1 MAMLRTLEE
10 KVDPAHAALVIVDV
24 QNDFCADDGAFA
36 KIGRDVSI
44 VRKMVPTLANLID
57 DARAAGVPV
66 IFVQYCHTSETESE
80 VHLEQRARGRAD
92 MVICRQGSWGA
103 EFFGVA
109 PEPGESVVPK
119 HRYSGF
125 IGTDLDVILRS
136 TGRRVLL
143 MTGIATN
150 GCVEATA
157 RDGFMHDYYIVLVDD
172 CCSCYS
178 RELHDATLQ
187 NIRDA
192 YGVVTTADE
201 LSGIWARA
209 HARVPSG

>member
-1 MAMLRTLEE
+1 MLRTLEE
-10 KVDPAHAALVIVDV
+10 KIHPDNAALLVVDV
-24 QNDFCADDGAFA
+24 QNDFCADGGTFDR
-36 KIGRDVSI
+36 IGRPVET
-44 VRKMVPTLANLID
+44 VRAMVPTLQRLIHG
-57 DARAAGVPV
+57 ARSAGVPV
-66 IFVQYCHTSETESE
+66 IFVRYGHTAATESE

-103 EFFGVA
+103 DFYGVA
-109 PEPGESVVPK
+109 PEPGESVVEK

-125 IGTDLDVILRS
+125 INTDLDLILRS
-136 TGRRVLL
+136 TGRKSLL

-172 CCSCYS
+172 CCSCFS
-178 RELHDATLQ
+178 PELHQATLQ

-192 YGVVTTADE
+192 YGIVAKADD
-201 LSGIWARA
+201 LTSIWASSTET
-209 HARVPSG
+209 VGSS

>member
-1 MAMLRTLEE
+1 MLRTLEE
-10 KVDPAHAALVIVDV
+10 KVDPRNAAILVVDV
-24 QNDFCADDGAFA
+24 QNDFCADDGAMA
-36 KIGRDVSI
+36 RIGRPVAA
-44 VRKMVPTLANLID
+44 VQAMVPVLERMLD
-57 DARAAGVPV
+57 DARAADVPV
-66 IFVQYCHTSETESE
+66 IFVRYGHTPATESE
-80 VHLEQRARGRAD
+80 VHLEQRMRGRAD
-92 MVICRQGSWGA
+92 MVICRHGTWGA
-103 EFFGVA
+103 DFYRVA
-109 PEPGESVVPK
+109 PTPTESVVEK

-136 TGRRVLL
+136 TGRRVLI

-172 CCSCYS
+172 CCSCFS
-178 RELHDATLQ
+178 PELHQATLQ

-201 LSGIWARA
+201 LSGIWARSRTPVA
-209 HARVPSG
+209 SG

>member
-1 MAMLRTLEE
+1 MAMLRTLAE
-10 KVDPAHAALVIVDV
+10 KVDPAHAALVVVDV

-36 KIGRDVSI
+36 RIGRDVTV
-44 VRKMVPTLANLID
+44 VRAMVPTLARLVD

-66 IFVQYCHTSETESE
+66 IFLQYGHTSATESE

-103 EFFGVA
+103 EFFGVT

-125 IGTDLDVILRS
+125 VGTDLDLILRS
-136 TGRRVLL
+136 TGRRVLI

-178 RELHDATLQ
+178 RELHEATLQ

-192 YGVVTTADE
+192 YGIVTTAEE
-201 LSGIWARA
+201 LSATWARERSTVA
-209 HARVPSG
+209 SR

>member
-1 MAMLRTLEE
+1 MLRTLEE
-10 KVDPAHAALVIVDV
+10 KVDPRHAAVLVVDV
-24 QNDFCADDGAFA
+24 QNDFCADDGAMA
-36 KIGRDVSI
+36 SIGRPVAA
-44 VRKMVPTLANLID
+44 VQAMVPLLERLLD

-66 IFVQYCHTSETESE
+66 IFVQYGHTAATESE
-80 VHLEQRARGRAD
+80 VHLEQRARGRSD
-92 MVICRQGSWGA
+92 VVICRQGTWGA
-103 EFFGVA
+103 GFYRVA
-109 PEPGESVVPK
+109 PTATETVVQK

-136 TGRRVLL
+136 TGRRVLI

-172 CCSCYS
+172 CCSCFS
-178 RELHDATLQ
+178 PQLHQATLQ

-201 LSGIWARA
+201 LSGIWTRSRTPVAT
-209 HARVPSG
+209 G